1 MGIQGKL
8 LTKHVSRMGMM
19 LTNLSKRL
27 CPFMT
32 LAIAF
37 GCGKK
42 INDPKITELSR
53 QNQNQELPSTLIIQL
68 DESESAMTTY
78 KMPRNAW
85 FKLPTKIRAKQASA
99 AGKSVK
105 VFYNYTSEGHYEFH
119 CYYNSA
125 VLATELTFEKC
136 QASDDVTIISNPDD
150 LEKMD
155 FPIDKDTSV
164 KMELTNPS
172 GSGIKLEAAYLV
184 DWK

>member
-1 MGIQGKL
+1 
-8 LTKHVSRMGMM
+8 MGMM
-19 LTNLSKRL
+19 LTNLKKRL
-27 CPFMT
+27 CPLMT

-42 INDPKITELSR
+42 INDPKTTEITRSS
-53 QNQNQELPSTLIIQL
+53 QNQELPSTLILQL
-68 DESESAMTTY
+68 DESVSSTTTY
-78 KMPRNAW
+78 KMPKNAW
-85 FKLPTKIRAKQASA
+85 FKLPSKIRAKQASA

-105 VFYNYTSEGHYEFH
+105 VFYNYTSENHYEFH

-136 QASDDVTIISNPDD
+136 QASDDVTIISNSDD

-155 FPIDKDTSV
+155 FPIDKDTFL

-172 GSGIKLEAAYLV
+172 DSGIKIEAAYLV